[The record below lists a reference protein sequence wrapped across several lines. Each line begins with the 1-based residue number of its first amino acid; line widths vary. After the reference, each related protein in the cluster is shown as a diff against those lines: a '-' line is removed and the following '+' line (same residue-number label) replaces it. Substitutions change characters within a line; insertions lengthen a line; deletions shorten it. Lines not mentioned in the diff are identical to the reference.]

1 MTNMK
6 LYNELAHWW
15 PLLSPPKH
23 YVEEA
28 DFFIKVLQATE
39 TLPRRTMLELG
50 SGGGS
55 NAYHLKQYFAM
66 TLVDPAQP
74 MLDVS
79 QIVNPECEHLV
90 GDMRTLRLDR
100 QFDCVFIHDAID
112 YMTTEADLK
121 AAFITAYLHCK
132 PGGTVLLVPD
142 HTRETFEETSAHEGE
157 DSATDDGRALRMM
170 EWTFDPDV
178 NDSTSVTHY
187 VFMLR
192 EGDKITVEHDQHT
205 FGLFSRETWLSLLR
219 EVGLMPEHLVDEYER
234 DVFVATKPGT

>member
-15 PLLSPPKH
+15 PLLSPPEH

-28 DFFIKVLQATE
+28 TFFFKVLQATE
-39 TLPRRTMLELG
+39 ARPRRTMLELG

-55 NAYHLKQYFAM
+55 NAYHLKHYFDL

-79 QIVNPECEHLV
+79 KLVNPECEHLV
-90 GDMRTLRLDR
+90 GDMRTVRLDR

-121 AAFITAYLHCK
+121 AAFVTAYLHCK
-132 PGGTVLLVPD
+132 PGGVVLLVPD
-142 HTRETFEETSAHEGE
+142 HTRETFEETSALEGE
-157 DSATDDGRALRMM
+157 DSPTDDGRALRVM

-178 NDSTSVTHY
+178 NDSICVTHY

-192 EGDKITVEHDQHT
+192 EGDQITVEHDQHI

-234 DVFVATKPGT
+234 DVFLATKPGT